1 MSFQNFT
8 NNDSAIR
15 APTRPQLATDV
26 KGAVI
31 YTGLCRAQLYKDMR
45 AGLLVARKK
54 GARTILLY
62 EDLDRYLKAMP
73 EAKFKPL
80 GKDSLNS

>member
-1 MSFQNFT
+1 M
-8 NNDSAIR
+8 
-15 APTRPQLATDV
+15 TRPKLSIHHSPAATAMRPLLATDV

-31 YTGLCRAQLYKDMR
+31 STGVCRAQLYKDMR

-54 GARTILLY
+54 GSRTILLY

-80 GKDSLNS
+80 ANS

>member
-1 MSFQNFT
+1 MTLNSSINHSQT
-8 NNDSAIR
+8 R
-15 APTRPQLATDV
+15 APRPQLATDV

-54 GARTILLY
+54 GSRTILLY

-80 GKDSLNS
+80 PNQAVSS

>member
-1 MSFQNFT
+1 MSFQNAT
-8 NNDSAIR
+8 NSDSTSQ
-15 APTRPQLATDV
+15 APPRPQLATDV

-45 AGLLVARKK
+45 AGLLIARKK
-54 GARTILLY
+54 GSRTILLY
-62 EDLDRYLKAMP
+62 EELDRYLKAMP

-80 GKDSLNS
+80 GDDTLNS

>member
-1 MSFQNFT
+1 M
-8 NNDSAIR
+8 
-15 APTRPQLATDV
+15 TRPKLSIDHSPAATANRPRLATDV
-26 KGAVI
+26 KGAVD

-54 GARTILLY
+54 GSRTILLY

-73 EAKFKPL
+73 EAKFKPMPMKL
-80 GKDSLNS
+80 

>member
-1 MSFQNFT
+1 MSFQHLT
-8 NNDSAIR
+8 NNDSTSL

-45 AGLLVARKK
+45 AGLLVVRKK
-54 GARTILLY
+54 GSRTILLY
-62 EDLDRYLKAMP
+62 EELDRYLKAMP

-80 GKDSLNS
+80 GNNALNS

>member
-1 MSFQNFT
+1 MTLQNLST
-8 NNDSAIR
+8 PATGTCI
-15 APTRPQLATDV
+15 PTRPQVATDV
-26 KGAVI
+26 KGAVV

-54 GARTILLY
+54 GTRTILLY
-62 EDLDRYLKAMP
+62 EELDRYLKAMP

-80 GKDSLNS
+80 CNDAMNS

>member
-1 MSFQNFT
+1 MTLNSTIDHSQT
-8 NNDSAIR
+8 P
-15 APTRPQLATDV
+15 APRPQLATDV

-54 GARTILLY
+54 GTRTLLLY
-62 EDLDRYLKAMP
+62 EELDRYMRSMP
-73 EAKFKPL
+73 QAKFKPL
-80 GKDSLNS
+80 RNDALRP